1 MLRSLLHTFRKRK
14 KKLSVTERR
23 TQELLRV
30 VSDDGQGDPNIV
42 FTKAEKA
49 YLYKSRDTLRD
60 LPPTG
65 RDGGLMQK
73 VATDHGVTRQYVHQV
88 LFPEDPS
95 KLFSGKT
102 GTHKAIWLTMHSKVS
117 QHAAARLYCQLF
129 DELRGTGQSTA
140 RIPKAK
146 IRFIQKRAQQIA
158 DEAGKKL
165 ITEQDAGTIPTTYV
179 FKIA

>member
-1 MLRSLLHTFRKRK
+1 MLKGLLANFRKRR
-14 KKLSVTERR
+14 KKLSATERR

-30 VSDDGQGDPNIV
+30 VSDDGPGDPSIV
-42 FTKAEKA
+42 FTRDEKA

-73 VATDHGVTRQYVHQV
+73 VATAHNVTRQYVHQV
-88 LFPEDPS
+88 LFPEEPA

-102 GTHKAIWLTMHSKVS
+102 GTHKAIWLTMHGKVS
-117 QHAAARLYCQLF
+117 QHGAARLYCQLF
-129 DELRGTGQSTA
+129 DELRETGQSTA
-140 RIPKAK
+140 KIPKAK
-146 IRFIQKRAQQIA
+146 IRFIQKRAQQLA
-158 DEAGKKL
+158 EEAGKRL
-165 ITEQDAGTIPTTYV
+165 ITEQNTGTIPTTYV